1 MTKFHE
7 LHWHDAR
14 LVSVHIDRSEPGQR
28 DEVQLAV
35 QWPTSG
41 AAVILFRDVYAVR
54 CELNFGVIA
63 DEIILSASEVTESV
77 EITQLRD
84 RWRPAGVILEDLK
97 CFELETASTASRLQI
112 YARGF
117 DVSRLRHKDVD
128 WMS

>member
-1 MTKFHE
+1 MTDFHE

-14 LVSVHIDRSEPGQR
+14 LMSVHIDRSEPGQR

-35 QWPTSG
+35 QWPDLG
-41 AAVILFRDVYAVR
+41 AAMVLFRDVYAVR

-63 DEIILSASEVTESV
+63 DEVILSASQVSDSV
-77 EITQLRD
+77 EITRLRD

-97 CFELETASTASRLQI
+97 CFEFETASTASRLQI

-117 DVSRLRHKDVD
+117 EVS
-128 WMS
+128 